1 MKIVHIA
8 ICLRGGGI
16 QSFLVSLL
24 PEQVKMGHKV
34 SLIVIEEFDNEFCN
48 ISANK
53 MIERGVQVVCLDKKR
68 NNKCSLIRTLELCRS
83 IIKKEK
89 PDIVNTHGDLSHF
102 YGSLSTI
109 GTHIMQCCT
118 IHSAPE
124 KWSKLIKFT
133 CFKRPLIFCSRSA
146 CEKRTQNNPVST
158 VIDNGISPEIVWD
171 VHRTD
176 LRTELRLNKSDKII
190 VLAGSL
196 RPLKNYEFLKDIVKA
211 LHNTSIHFCICG
223 GNYGKG
229 YINPDVFK
237 NEPNIHCLGVR
248 SDVSAIENVS
258 DVFLSCSTH
267 EGLPIA
273 VLEAYFNGVPCVL
286 SPIEQHINISNVSK
300 VWVPKSFTATD
311 FAESIRLALECK
323 DSHEAIYQ
331 MRKLEIEKYSI
342 SSTAQK
348 YLDFYNK
355 ILHE

>member
-1 MKIVHIA
+1 MKIVHIVN
-8 ICLRGGGI
+8 CLRGGGI

-24 PEQVKMGHKV
+24 PEQVKMGNDV
-34 SLIVIEEFDNEFCN
+34 SLIVIEEFDNDFCR

-53 MIERGVQVVCLDKKR
+53 MIEHNVQVVCLGKKR
-68 NNKCSLIRTLELCRS
+68 CDKCSLMQTLKLCKL
-83 IIKKEK
+83 IIKEEK
-89 PDIVNTHGDLSHF
+89 PDVVNTHGTLSHF

-124 KWSKLIKFT
+124 QWSKLVNIT
-133 CFKRPLIFCSRSA
+133 CSKRPLIFCSQSA
-146 CEKRTQNNPVST
+146 YEKRNQNSPVFT

-171 VHRTD
+171 DHQTD
-176 LRTELRLNKSDKII
+176 LRAELHLNKSDKII

-211 LHNTSIHFCICG
+211 LHDTSIHFCICG

-300 VWVPKSFTATD
+300 VWIPKSFTAAD

-331 MRKLEIEKYSI
+331 MRKPEIEKYSI